1 MFTAGIGGGKTF
13 AVKQKIK
20 KLKKDCTK
28 LQLLIKELEKDI
40 VQLNLSQKQSEKRK
54 SENSGYEPEITE
66 KKPGN

>member
-1 MFTAGIGGGKTF
+1 M
-13 AVKQKIK
+13 
-20 KLKKDCTK
+20 
-28 LQLLIKELEKDI
+28 EKDI